1 MYINL
6 LRVFGAASS
15 VGNAEETCTR
25 KLNGLLDAIVLNFQ
39 PLLALFGRK
48 LNCVNCDS
56 YYLFL
61 SIVIIVIIVIDI
73 WKCMYHYE

>member
-56 YYLFL
+56 Y
-61 SIVIIVIIVIDI
+61 
-73 WKCMYHYE
+73 